1 VNAYAVAVIVGAVAG
16 YSYGERVG
24 LRRGIEGFWLGRQ

>member
-1 VNAYAVAVIVGAVAG
+1 VNAYAVAVIVGAVAC
-16 YSYGERVG
+16 YFYGKRVG

>member
-1 VNAYAVAVIVGAVAG
+1 VIVGAVAG

-24 LRRGIEGFWLGRQ
+24 LRRGIEGFWLGR